1 MTRRLP
7 LLVAAL
13 AIGAIVYAVGAR
25 PGERTQDG
33 VVIAVDSR
41 GLADVRGFTLRT
53 DDARTLTFRI
63 DALDNSTEF
72 PPGHL
77 IEHQAT
83 SQRVRIWYRTDGSD
97 LVAFRI
103 EDAPQP

>member
-13 AIGAIVYAVGAR
+13 ALGAVVFALLAR
-25 PGERTQDG
+25 PGEQSDVG
-33 VVIAVDSR
+33 VVIAVDAR

-53 DDARTLTFRI
+53 DDARTVSFRI
-63 DALDNSTEF
+63 DALDNAAEF

-77 IEHQAT
+77 VEHQAT
-83 SQRVRIWYRTDGSD
+83 SQRVRVWYRTDGPD
-97 LVAFRI
+97 PVAFRI
-103 EDAPQP
+103 EDAP

>member
-13 AIGAIVYAVGAR
+13 ALGAVVYALAGR
-25 PGERTQDG
+25 PAEQSEVG
-33 VVIAVDSR
+33 VVVAVDSR
-41 GLADVRGFTLRT
+41 GLADVRGFSIRT

-63 DALDNSTEF
+63 DALENGAEF

-77 IEHQAT
+77 LEHQAT
-83 SQRVRIWYRTDGSD
+83 SERVRVSYRVDGD
-97 LVAFRI
+97 ELVAFRI
-103 EDAPQP
+103 EDAP